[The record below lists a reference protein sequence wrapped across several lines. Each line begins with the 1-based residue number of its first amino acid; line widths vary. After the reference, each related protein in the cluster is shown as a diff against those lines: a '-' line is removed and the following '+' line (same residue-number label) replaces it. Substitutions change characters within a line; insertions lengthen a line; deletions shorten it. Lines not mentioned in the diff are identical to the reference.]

1 MAMVSTQE
9 PSPTIDA
16 SALRRF
22 RSRLQGATLAPGD
35 SGYDHARRVFNAM
48 IDRRPALIV
57 RPASSDDIRHAVLFA
72 REHDLPLSIKGG
84 GHSIG
89 GSAVCHGGLMIDCS
103 SMKNVRVEPDQ
114 RIAVA
119 EPGLLLA
126 DLDRA
131 TQAHGLATPLGV
143 VSVTGIAGLTLGG
156 GIGWLN
162 GKYGLACDNLLA
174 ADVVTADGELLH
186 ASATDH
192 PDLFWALRGGSG
204 NFGVVTSFVY
214 RLHPVGPSLGG
225 AIIFPGAR
233 AREVLRFYDDF
244 ASAAPDDLT
253 TILIFGIDNAGQTTI
268 GISVCW
274 CGPHNA
280 GERALR
286 PLRTFMPAIEDGI
299 GIKEYV
305 AVQGGADYAFP
316 PDQQHYWKSRWLVD
330 VSDEAID
337 ALLACAAR
345 WPATASGR
353 TELDLQQIHGAAA
366 RVDPGATA
374 FPHRRDQ
381 YDFLILTQW
390 ADPADADSCIA
401 WTRDTFEAM
410 ATFTER
416 AVYVNNLSAEGEDR
430 VREAYGANYTRLA
443 AIKARYDPTNLFRT
457 NQNVRPRAL

>member
-1 MAMVSTQE
+1 MSTISAQTPLSGSEAAAMRS
-9 PSPTIDA
+9 
-16 SALRRF
+16 F
-22 RSRLQGATLAPGD
+22 RSSLQGAMLVPGD
-35 SGYDHARRVFNAM
+35 AGYDHARRVFNAM

-57 RPASSDDIRHAVLFA
+57 RPANAEDIRHAVLFA

-89 GSAVCHGGLMIDCS
+89 GSAVSNCGVMIDCS
-103 SMKNVRVEPDQ
+103 SMKHVQVDSDR

-119 EPGLLLA
+119 DPGLLLA

-131 TQAHGLATPLGV
+131 TQARGLATPLGV

-174 ADVVTADGELLH
+174 ADVVTADGELVH
-186 ASATDH
+186 ASAAEH

-214 RLHPVGPSLGG
+214 RLHPVGPVLGG
-225 AIIFPGAR
+225 AIIFPGER
-233 AREVLRFYDDF
+233 ARDVLRFYHAF

-253 TILIFGIDNAGQTTI
+253 TVAFFDIDNAGQTSI

-274 CGPHNA
+274 CGPHDE
-280 GERALR
+280 GERAR
-286 PLRTFMPAIEDGI
+286 QPLRSFGSPLEDGI
-299 GIKEYV
+299 GIMDYV
-305 AVQGGADYAFP
+305 ALQGGVDDAFP
-316 PDQQHYWKSRWLVD
+316 PNHQHYWKARWLVD
-330 VSDEAID
+330 VSDGAID
-337 ALLACAAR
+337 AMLACVAR
-345 WPATASGR
+345 WPVTATGR
-353 TELDLQQIHGAAA
+353 TELALQQIHGAAA
-366 RVDPGATA
+366 RVAPRETA

-390 ADPADADSCIA
+390 TDPADADSCIA
-401 WTRDTFEAM
+401 WTRETFESM
-410 ATFTER
+410 APFTER
-416 AVYVNNLSAEGEDR
+416 AVYVNNLGTEGEDR
-430 VREAYGANYTRLA
+430 VREAYGAHYPRLA

-457 NQNVRPRAL
+457 NQNVRPQPL